1 MATRFEQY
9 LSALKTDF
17 TKIARL
23 EFLNPNG
30 TVAFVLDNNYKN
42 NRSGAF
48 IQDGSLS
55 VNLQNGSRRAASVTL
70 ANTNGEYDFN
80 VNNLWFGTSVRL
92 QMGLLLPDGTEYLI
106 PQGVFYIK
114 DPEEVYFPNQRT
126 IHLELV
132 DKWAMIDGTLGGNL
146 DGIYEVPL
154 NSNIFEAIDGLLKD
168 AQGNGYVFDNTPAI
182 YTSYYNEMTQTL
194 PDGSTASLVE
204 SPYTA
209 RFDSFGESYADV
221 ILELNDMLAGWI
233 GYDATGALRLDPSQ
247 DDILDISKPILWTF
261 NPSEKQF
268 LGATYSIKNSDVK
281 NEIIRV
287 GQALDGGYAQVGAKA
302 QNFDPS
308 SDTNINII
316 GRKVDRKEQS
326 NYYTNDICASLAEFE
341 LKRNTILKKSVTI
354 RSTQM
359 FHLVENNL
367 VVIRR
372 IDKEGKPFERH
383 LINGFSIPLGQTG
396 EMTINATSVS
406 DFPIATV
413 TYLTTNTN
421 NEEEPQE

>member
-1 MATRFEQY
+1 MPTRFEQY

-17 TKIARL
+17 TKIAKL

-55 VNLQNGSRRAASVTL
+55 VNLQNGTRRSASITL
-70 ANTNGEYDFN
+70 ANTNGEYDFS
-80 VNNLWFGTSVRL
+80 VNNLWFGTTVRL

-132 DKWAMIDGTLGGNL
+132 DKWAMLDGTLGGNL

-182 YTSYYNEMTQTL
+182 YTSYYNDMTQTL
-194 PDGSTASLVE
+194 PDGTTASLVE

-221 ILELNDMLAGWI
+221 ILELNNMVAGWI

-268 LGATYSIKNSDVK
+268 LGATYSIRNSDVK

-316 GRKVDRKEQS
+316 GRKVDRQEQS

-372 IDKEGKPFERH
+372 IDKKGKPFERH
-383 LINGFSIPLGQTG
+383 LINGFSIPIGQTG

-413 TYLTTNTN
+413 TYLTTNTE
-421 NEEEPQE
+421 NEEETQE

>member
-92 QMGLLLPDGTEYLI
+92 KMGLLLPDGTEYLI

-209 RFDSFGESYADV
+209 RFDSFGETYADV
-221 ILELNDMLAGWI
+221 ILELNSMVAGWI

-247 DDILDISKPILWTF
+247 DDILDITKPILWTF
-261 NPSEKQF
+261 SPSEKQF

-316 GRKVDRKEQS
+316 GRKVDRQEQS

>member
-1 MATRFEQY
+1 MSTRFEQY
-9 LSALKTDF
+9 LSELKTDF

-42 NRSGAF
+42 SRSGAF
-48 IQDGSLS
+48 IQDGGSLS
-55 VNLQNGSRRAASVTL
+55 VNLQNGIRRTASITL
-70 ANTNGEYDFN
+70 VNTNGEYDFN
-80 VNNLWFGTSVRL
+80 VNNLWFGTCVRL
-92 QMGLLLPDGTEYLI
+92 LMGLVLPDGSEYLI

-114 DPEEVYFPNQRT
+114 DPEETFYPSQRT
-126 IHLELV
+126 IHLNLV
-132 DKWAMIDGTLGGNL
+132 DKWSMLDGTLGGNL
-146 DGIYEVPL
+146 DGIYEVPA
-154 NSNIFEAIDGLLKD
+154 NTNIFGAIDGLLKD

-182 YTSYYNEMTQTL
+182 YTSYYNTKTQVL
-194 PDGSTASLVE
+194 PDGTTASLVE

-209 RFDSFGESYADV
+209 RFDSFGQSYADV
-221 ILELNDMLAGWI
+221 ILELNSMVAGWI
-233 GYDATGALRLDPSQ
+233 GYDASGALRLDPSQ
-247 DDILDISKPILWTF
+247 DDILDTTKPILWTF
-261 NPSEKQF
+261 TPTEKQF

-287 GQALDGGYAQVGAKA
+287 GQALDDGYAQVGARA

-316 GRKVDRKEQS
+316 GRKVDRQEQS

-359 FHLVENNL
+359 FHLAENNL

-372 IDKEGKPFERH
+372 IDKKGKPFERH
-383 LINGFSIPLGQTG
+383 LINGFTIPIGQTG

-413 TYLTTNTN
+413 SYLTTNT
-421 NEEEPQE
+421 QE

>member
-55 VNLQNGSRRAASVTL
+55 VNLQNGTRRTASITL
-70 ANTNGEYDFN
+70 ANTNGEYDFS
-80 VNNLWFGTSVRL
+80 VNNLWFGTTVRL

-132 DKWAMIDGTLGGNL
+132 DKWAMLDGTLGGNL

-182 YTSYYNEMTQTL
+182 YTSYYNNMTQTL
-194 PDGSTASLVE
+194 PDGTTASLVE

-221 ILELNDMLAGWI
+221 ILELNNMVAGWI

-268 LGATYSIKNSDVK
+268 LGATYSIRNSDVK

-372 IDKEGKPFERH
+372 IDKKGKPFERH
-383 LINGFSIPLGQTG
+383 LINGFSIPIGQTG

-413 TYLTTNTN
+413 TYLTTNTE
-421 NEEEPQE
+421 NEEETQE

>member
-1 MATRFEQY
+1 MPTRFEQY

-17 TKIARL
+17 TKIAKL

-55 VNLQNGSRRAASVTL
+55 VNLQNGTRRSASITL
-70 ANTNGEYDFN
+70 ANTNGEYDFS
-80 VNNLWFGTSVRL
+80 VNNLWFGTTVRL

-132 DKWAMIDGTLGGNL
+132 DKWAMLDGTLGGNL

-182 YTSYYNEMTQTL
+182 YTSYYNDMTQTL
-194 PDGSTASLVE
+194 PDGTTASLVE

-221 ILELNDMLAGWI
+221 ILELNNMVAGWI

-268 LGATYSIKNSDVK
+268 LGATYSIRNSDVK

-316 GRKVDRKEQS
+316 GRKVDRQEQS

-372 IDKEGKPFERH
+372 IDKKGKPFERH
-383 LINGFSIPLGQTG
+383 LINGFSIPIGQTG

-413 TYLTTNTN
+413 TYLTTNTE
-421 NEEEPQE
+421 NEEETEE

>member
-55 VNLQNGSRRAASVTL
+55 VNLQNGTRRAASVL
-70 ANTNGEYDFN
+70 LSNTNGEYDFN
-80 VNNLWFGTSVRL
+80 VNNLWFGTTVRL

-114 DPEEVYFPNQRT
+114 DPEESFLPSQRT
-126 IHLELV
+126 IRLELV
-132 DKWAMIDGTLGGNL
+132 DKWAMLDGTLGGNL
-146 DGIYEVPL
+146 DGIYEVPV

-168 AQGNGYVFDNTPAI
+168 AQGNGYVFDSTPAI
-182 YTSYYNEMTQTL
+182 YTSYYNNMTQTL
-194 PDGSTASLVE
+194 PDGTIASLVE

-209 RFDSFGESYADV
+209 RFDSFGETYADV
-221 ILELNDMLAGWI
+221 ILELNSMVAGWI

-247 DDILDISKPILWTF
+247 DDILDITKPILWTF
-261 NPSEKQF
+261 NPNEKQF
-268 LGATYSIKNSDVK
+268 LGATYSIRNSEVK

-287 GQALDGGYAQVGAKA
+287 GQALDGGYSQVGAKA
-302 QNFDPS
+302 QNLDPT

-354 RSTQM
+354 MSTQM
-359 FHLVENNL
+359 FHLSENNL

-372 IDKEGKPFERH
+372 IDKKGKPFERH
-383 LINGFSIPLGQTG
+383 LINGYTIPLNQTG

-413 TYLTTNTN
+413 TYLTTNT
-421 NEEEPQE
+421 QE

>member
-1 MATRFEQY
+1 MPTRFEQY

-17 TKIARL
+17 TKIAKL

-55 VNLQNGSRRAASVTL
+55 VNLQNGTRRSASITL
-70 ANTNGEYDFN
+70 ANTNGEYDFS
-80 VNNLWFGTSVRL
+80 VNNLWFGTTVRL

-132 DKWAMIDGTLGGNL
+132 DKWAMLDGTLGGNL

-182 YTSYYNEMTQTL
+182 YTSYYNNMTQTL
-194 PDGSTASLVE
+194 PDGTTASLVE

-221 ILELNDMLAGWI
+221 ILELNNMVAGWI

-268 LGATYSIKNSDVK
+268 LGATYSIRNSDVK

-372 IDKEGKPFERH
+372 IDKKGAPFERH
-383 LINGFSIPLGQTG
+383 LINGFTIPIGQTG

-413 TYLTTNTN
+413 TYLTTNTE
-421 NEEEPQE
+421 NEEETQE

>member
-1 MATRFEQY
+1 MSTRFEQY

-30 TVAFVLDNNYKN
+30 TIAFVLDNNYKN

-48 IQDGSLS
+48 IQSGTLS
-55 VNLQNGSRRAASVTL
+55 VNLQNGTRRTASVTL
-70 ANTNGEYDFN
+70 SNTNGEYDFN
-80 VNNLWFGTSVRL
+80 VNNLWFGTMVRL
-92 QMGLLLPDGTEYLI
+92 QMGLLLPDGSEYLV

-114 DPEEVYFPNQRT
+114 DPEEQFMPNQRT
-126 IHLELV
+126 ITLTLV
-132 DKWAMIDGTLGGNL
+132 DKWSMLDGTLGGNL
-146 DGIYEVPL
+146 DGIYEVPV

-182 YTSYYNEMTQTL
+182 YTSYYNDMTQTL
-194 PDGSTASLVE
+194 PDGTTASLVS

-221 ILELNDMLAGWI
+221 ILELNSMVAGWI

-261 NPSEKQF
+261 SPSEKQF
-268 LGATYSIKNSDVK
+268 LGATYSIKSSEVK

-287 GQALDGGYAQVGAKA
+287 GQALDDGYAQVGAKA

-383 LINGFSIPLGQTG
+383 LINGFTIPIGQTG

-413 TYLTTNTN
+413 TYLTTNTA
-421 NEEEPQE
+421 NEQE

>member
-42 NRSGAF
+42 SRSGAF
-48 IQDGSLS
+48 IQNGSLS
-55 VNLQNGSRRAASVTL
+55 VNLQNGARRSASVTL
-70 ANTNGEYDFN
+70 SNTNGEYDFN

-92 QMGLLLPDGTEYLI
+92 QMGLLLPDGSEYLV

-114 DPEEVYFPNQRT
+114 DPEEAFLPNQRT
-126 IHLELV
+126 IKLDLV
-132 DKWAMIDGTLGGNL
+132 DKWAMLDGTLGGNL
-146 DGIYEVPL
+146 DGIYEVPV

-168 AQGNGYVFDNTPAI
+168 AQGNGFVFDNTPAV
-182 YTSYYNEMTQTL
+182 YTSYYNNMTQTL

-209 RFDSFGESYADV
+209 RFDSFGGSYADV
-221 ILELNDMLAGWI
+221 ILELNSMVAGWI
-233 GYDATGALRLDPSQ
+233 GYDASGALRLEPSQ

-261 NPSEKQF
+261 SPSEKQF
-268 LGATYSIKNSDVK
+268 LGATYSIKSTEVK

-287 GQALDGGYAQVGAKA
+287 GQALDDGYAQVGAKA

-372 IDKEGKPFERH
+372 IDKKGQPFERH
-383 LINGFSIPLGQTG
+383 LINGFTIPIGQTG

-406 DFPIATV
+406 DFPIATIS
-413 TYLTTNTN
+413 YLTTNT
-421 NEEEPQE
+421 ESQE

>member
-92 QMGLLLPDGTEYLI
+92 KMGLLLPDGTEYLI

-132 DKWAMIDGTLGGNL
+132 DKWAMLDGTLGGNL

-209 RFDSFGESYADV
+209 RFDSFGETYADV
-221 ILELNDMLAGWI
+221 ILELNSMVAGWI

-247 DDILDISKPILWTF
+247 DDILDITKPILWTF
-261 NPSEKQF
+261 SPSEKQF

-413 TYLTTNTN
+413 TYLTTNTE
-421 NEEEPQE
+421 NEQE

>member
-1 MATRFEQY
+1 
-9 LSALKTDF
+9 
-17 TKIARL
+17 
-23 EFLNPNG
+23 
-30 TVAFVLDNNYKN
+30 
-42 NRSGAF
+42 
-48 IQDGSLS
+48 
-55 VNLQNGSRRAASVTL
+55 
-70 ANTNGEYDFN
+70 
-80 VNNLWFGTSVRL
+80 
-92 QMGLLLPDGTEYLI
+92 
-106 PQGVFYIK
+106 
-114 DPEEVYFPNQRT
+114 
-126 IHLELV
+126 
-132 DKWAMIDGTLGGNL
+132 LGGNL

-154 NSNIFEAIDGLLKD
+154 NSNIFDAIDGLLKD
-168 AQGNGYVFDNTPAI
+168 AQGNGYVYNNTPAI
-182 YTSYYNEMTQTL
+182 YTSDYNDMTQTL

-221 ILELNDMLAGWI
+221 ILELNEMLAGWI
-233 GYDATGALRLDPSQ
+233 GYDATGALRLEPSQ
-247 DDILDISKPILWTF
+247 DDILDITKPILWTF
-261 NPSEKQF
+261 SPSEKQF
-268 LGATYSIKNSDVK
+268 LGATYSIKSSEVK

-287 GQALDGGYAQVGAKA
+287 GQALDDGYAQVGAKA

-316 GRKVDRKEQS
+316 GRKVDRQEQS

-421 NEEEPQE
+421 NEEEQQE

>member
-55 VNLQNGSRRAASVTL
+55 VNLQNGTRRAASVL
-70 ANTNGEYDFN
+70 LSNTNGEYDFN
-80 VNNLWFGTSVRL
+80 VNNLWFGTTVRL

-114 DPEEVYFPNQRT
+114 DPEESFLPSQRT
-126 IHLELV
+126 IRLDLV
-132 DKWAMIDGTLGGNL
+132 DKWAMLDGTLGGNL
-146 DGIYEVPL
+146 DGIYEVPV

-168 AQGNGYVFDNTPAI
+168 AQGNGYVFDSTPAI
-182 YTSYYNEMTQTL
+182 YTSYYNNMTQTL
-194 PDGSTASLVE
+194 PDGTIASLVE

-209 RFDSFGESYADV
+209 RFDSFGETYADV
-221 ILELNDMLAGWI
+221 ILELNSMVAGWI

-247 DDILDISKPILWTF
+247 DDILDITKPILWTF
-261 NPSEKQF
+261 NPNEKQF
-268 LGATYSIKNSDVK
+268 LGATYSIRNSEVK

-287 GQALDGGYAQVGAKA
+287 GQALDGGYSQVGAKA
-302 QNFDPS
+302 QNLDPT

-354 RSTQM
+354 MSTQM
-359 FHLVENNL
+359 FHLSENNL

-372 IDKEGKPFERH
+372 IDKKGKPFERH
-383 LINGFSIPLGQTG
+383 LINGYTIPLGQTG

-413 TYLTTNTN
+413 TYLTTNT
-421 NEEEPQE
+421 QE

>member
-55 VNLQNGSRRAASVTL
+55 VNLQNGTRRAASVL
-70 ANTNGEYDFN
+70 LSNTNGEYDFN
-80 VNNLWFGTSVRL
+80 VNNLWFGTTVRL

-114 DPEEVYFPNQRT
+114 DPEESFLPSQRT
-126 IHLELV
+126 IRLELV
-132 DKWAMIDGTLGGNL
+132 DKWAMLDGTLGGNL
-146 DGIYEVPL
+146 DGIYEVPV

-168 AQGNGYVFDNTPAI
+168 AQGNGYVFDSTPAI
-182 YTSYYNEMTQTL
+182 YTSYYNNMTQTL
-194 PDGSTASLVE
+194 PDGTIASLVE

-209 RFDSFGESYADV
+209 RFDSFGETYADV
-221 ILELNDMLAGWI
+221 ILELNSMVAGWI

-247 DDILDISKPILWTF
+247 DDILDITKPILWTF
-261 NPSEKQF
+261 NPNEKQF
-268 LGATYSIKNSDVK
+268 LGATYSIRNSEVK

-287 GQALDGGYAQVGAKA
+287 GQALDGGYSQVGAKA
-302 QNFDPS
+302 QNLDPT

-354 RSTQM
+354 MSTQM
-359 FHLVENNL
+359 FHLSENNL

-372 IDKEGKPFERH
+372 IDKKGKPFERH
-383 LINGFSIPLGQTG
+383 LINGYTIPLGQTG

-413 TYLTTNTN
+413 TYLTTNT
-421 NEEEPQE
+421 QE

>member
-1 MATRFEQY
+1 MPTRFEQY

-17 TKIARL
+17 TKIAKL

-55 VNLQNGSRRAASVTL
+55 VNLQNGTRRSASITL
-70 ANTNGEYDFN
+70 ANTNGEYDFS
-80 VNNLWFGTSVRL
+80 VNNLWFGTTVRL

-132 DKWAMIDGTLGGNL
+132 DKWAMLDGTLGGNL

-182 YTSYYNEMTQTL
+182 YTSYYNDMTQTL
-194 PDGSTASLVE
+194 PDGTTASLVE

-221 ILELNDMLAGWI
+221 ILELNNMVAGWI

-268 LGATYSIKNSDVK
+268 LGATYSIRNSDVK

-316 GRKVDRKEQS
+316 GRKVDRQEQS

-367 VVIRR
+367 VVILM
-372 IDKEGKPFERH
+372 PF
-383 LINGFSIPLGQTG
+383 P
-396 EMTINATSVS
+396 
-406 DFPIATV
+406 
-413 TYLTTNTN
+413 
-421 NEEEPQE
+421 

>member
-1 MATRFEQY
+1 MPTRFEQY

-17 TKIARL
+17 TKIAKL

-55 VNLQNGSRRAASVTL
+55 VNLQNGTRRSASITL
-70 ANTNGEYDFN
+70 ANTNGEYDFS
-80 VNNLWFGTSVRL
+80 VNNLWFGTTVRL

-126 IHLELV
+126 VHLELV
-132 DKWAMIDGTLGGNL
+132 DKWAMLDGTLGGNL

-182 YTSYYNEMTQTL
+182 YTSYYNNMTQTL
-194 PDGSTASLVE
+194 PDGTTASLVE

-221 ILELNDMLAGWI
+221 ILELNNMVAGWI

-268 LGATYSIKNSDVK
+268 LGATYSIRNSDVK

-316 GRKVDRKEQS
+316 GRKVDRQEQS

-372 IDKEGKPFERH
+372 IDKKGKPFERH
-383 LINGFSIPLGQTG
+383 LINGFSIPIGQTG

-413 TYLTTNTN
+413 TYLTTNTE
-421 NEEEPQE
+421 NEEETEE